1 MKKNYVKSSVK
12 VREIDMQSLLTS
24 SEQGNTISNGSATTG
39 LDALGGSSPSNGGL
53 NDGTHSPCA
62 RKNLWSEEEE

>member
-24 SEQGNTISNGSATTG
+24 SETGGISSTKGLVGGTNPGVGGNS
-39 LDALGGSSPSNGGL
+39 
-53 NDGTHSPCA
+53 DGTPCVGA
-62 RKNLWSEEEE
+62 RKNLWSEEEEQ